1 MKTVYGF
8 FLVCFV
14 VSLASQPAAGQAA
27 SAAENGPRVSITS
40 QGPASSRSNAPAVAT
55 KDAYDALE
63 RDGERDGKVSALEQ
77 RQSTVLQAAALNTE
91 FWFYDALVTLFSDV
105 DRDGYFTGIELVFD
119 ADTIYTTADVYAVVY
134 LSYDYGPW
142 NEYAATDDFTIY
154 GTSSSDEYVIETELV
169 SGYPTGTYDILIEL
183 YDTYDGAL
191 VASYGPEDSPE
202 LSLLPLEDT
211 TYDAPAGTTTR
222 VVVNTGGGGSASWA
236 LLLSLAL
243 FAGLRRAG
251 GRTGMRDFLLTSVG
265 NGHADDTGGD
275 APAAAV
281 SEVLQATGARG
292 LLEALRHG

>member
-1 MKTVYGF
+1 MKTIYGF

-14 VSLASQPAAGQAA
+14 VSLAPQPAAGQAA
-27 SAAENGPRVSITS
+27 NAAENGPRVSITS

-77 RQSTVLQAAALNTE
+77 RQSTVLQAAALNTD
-91 FWFYDALVTLFSDV
+91 FWFYDALITLFSDA

-119 ADTIYTTADVYAVVY
+119 ADTIYTTAEVYAVVY

-142 NEYAATDDFTIY
+142 NEYAATDDFAIY

-169 SGYPTGTYDILIEL
+169 SGYPTGAYDILIEL

-211 TYDAPAGTTTR
+211 TYDGPAGTTTR

-251 GRTGMRDFLLTSVG
+251 GRT
-265 NGHADDTGGD
+265 
-275 APAAAV
+275 
-281 SEVLQATGARG
+281 
-292 LLEALRHG
+292 